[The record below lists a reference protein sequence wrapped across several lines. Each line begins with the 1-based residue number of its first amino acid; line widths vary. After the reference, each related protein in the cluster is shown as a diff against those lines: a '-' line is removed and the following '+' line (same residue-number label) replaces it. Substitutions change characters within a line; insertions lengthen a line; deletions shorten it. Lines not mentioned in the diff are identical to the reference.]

1 KIVAAGRS
9 WTLHFTKTGSQ
20 TSYIKVW
27 LVGFAGSGVSLFL
40 FGLFSTLLFTR
51 FKERQVAALATE
63 LKRSE
68 NEYRLLI
75 ENSHDII
82 YTLTAEGAFT
92 FVSPAWNLILGH
104 PTNQIIG
111 QSLQQFIH
119 PEDSEVF
126 KSFMSIVIGKGQRHK
141 GVEYRVR
148 NVEGSWCWH
157 TTTAVPL
164 KSEDGTVFGYEG
176 IARDITDRKKVE
188 EEQRQLSKSIEQIS
202 EAVMIAKTDGT
213 IIYVNPAFEKITG
226 YSRAEALGKNPR
238 ILKSGRHDEA
248 FYRELWGTLGKG
260 DVWAGHLFNR
270 KKDGAIYEEE
280 ATISP
285 VHDAAGKIVSY
296 VAVKRDVT
304 PEMVLQRQLLQ
315 AQKLESVG
323 RLAGGVAHDFNNLL
337 MVVGGYAS
345 LLMKRL
351 PEEDP
356 GHLML
361 HEISRAVARGAALT
375 QQLLAFGRK
384 QVVQIRQIQL
394 NTVIEE
400 SENMLKQLLREDIH
414 VVLKLAPDL
423 VPVMGD
429 SNRIGQCL
437 MNLMIN
443 ARDAMPKG
451 GTLTVETSNVDSA
464 STGSLGFE
472 KLQEGMY
479 AMLSVRDN
487 GVGMTLEVQS
497 HLFEPFYTTKDR
509 GKGSGLGL
517 SIVHGIVKQ
526 HGGHLAVHSQVGEG
540 TVFRILLP
548 KFQEKTSSDRTPS
561 KLDKKSKSGKET
573 ILLVEDEEALRKVTT
588 EILRSAGYRVIH
600 ASGAEEALGILRE
613 PKNIICLMLSDVV
626 MPGMQGTELSE
637 VALGL
642 RPTLKV
648 ALMSGYSDDR
658 IMERV
663 VSQKNVTFLPKPISD
678 DQLLRKLRE
687 MIEGGPS
694 L

>member
-1 KIVAAGRS
+1 
-9 WTLHFTKTGSQ
+9 
-20 TSYIKVW
+20 
-27 LVGFAGSGVSLFL
+27 
-40 FGLFSTLLFTR
+40 
-51 FKERQVAALATE
+51 
-63 LKRSE
+63 
-68 NEYRLLI
+68 
-75 ENSHDII
+75 
-82 YTLTAEGAFT
+82 YTLTAEGVFT
-92 FVSPAWNLILGH
+92 FVSPAWTVLLGH
-104 PTNQIIG
+104 PTEQIIG

-126 KSFMSIVIGKGQRHK
+126 ELFMSIVIGKGQRHE

-148 NVEGSWCWH
+148 NAEGSWCWN

-164 KSEDGTVFGYEG
+164 KGEDGRVIGYEG
-176 IARDITDRKKVE
+176 IARDITDHKKVE
-188 EEQRQLSKSIEQIS
+188 EEQRQLFTGIEQIS
-202 EAVMIAKTDGT
+202 EAIMIAKPDGT

-248 FYRELWGTLGKG
+248 FYRELWGTLGQG
-260 DVWAGHLFNR
+260 SVWAGHLFNR

-337 MVVGGYAS
+337 MVVGGYTS

-356 GHLML
+356 GHFML
-361 HEISRAVARGAALT
+361 HEISRAAARGAALT

-400 SENMLKQLLREDIH
+400 FENMLKQLLREDIH

-429 SNRIGQCL
+429 SNQVGQIL

-451 GTLTVETSNVDSA
+451 GTLTVETSNIDAGSA
-464 STGSLGFE
+464 GSLGFE
-472 KLQEGMY
+472 ALPEGRY
-479 AMLSVRDN
+479 AMLSVRDT
-487 GVGMTLEVQS
+487 GVGMSPEVQS
-497 HLFEPFYTTKDR
+497 HLFEPFYTTKDQ

-526 HGGHLAVHSQVGEG
+526 HGGHIAVQSQVGEG

-548 KFQEKTSSDRTPS
+548 KSQESFSSGRTSPKRNE
-561 KLDKKSKSGKET
+561 KSEGGKET

-663 VSQKNVTFLPKPISD
+663 ISQKNVTFIPKPISA

-687 MIEGGPS
+687 MIGGG
-694 L
+694 